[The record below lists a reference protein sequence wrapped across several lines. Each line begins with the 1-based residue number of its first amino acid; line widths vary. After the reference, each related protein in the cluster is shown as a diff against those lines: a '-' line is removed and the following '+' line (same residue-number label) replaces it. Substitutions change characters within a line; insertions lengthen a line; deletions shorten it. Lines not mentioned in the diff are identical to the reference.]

1 MINFYFANIVKLV
14 LALFLAVSPAAVKP
28 AAAPDAMLSLGDKI
42 DGMTL
47 SKGAGDARP
56 LGAFCSHS
64 PEGKG
69 SYSLDCRAP
78 ALTPLEIGNILSYA
92 DQGTTNLNW
101 SDLAWELSI
110 DGQEVDLES
119 FGTFDYV
126 APGISK
132 SPALVGEIFK
142 RGTAWNIVLTD
153 LEPGYHTL
161 WFVAQSKL
169 ESYTWFV
176 SLEIEP
182 ADEAN
187 ISSIPFSLHS

>member
-1 MINFYFANIVKLV
+1 MTNFYFAAFAKLV
-14 LALFLAVSPAAVKP
+14 LALFLAINPSAVKP
-28 AAAPDAMLSLGDKI
+28 ASAPASILGLGDKI

-56 LGAFCSHS
+56 LGAFCSNS

-69 SYSLDCRAP
+69 SYTLKCRAP
-78 ALTPLEIGNILSYA
+78 ALASLDVGDIFFYTGEAITSW
-92 DQGTTNLNW
+92 DW
-101 SDLAWELSI
+101 SDLVWELSI

-119 FGTFDYV
+119 FGTFDSV
-126 APGISK
+126 VPSMSK
-132 SPALVGEIFK
+132 TSPVREIFK
-142 RGTAWNIVLTD
+142 RGTAWNILLTD
-153 LEPGYHTL
+153 LEPGHHTL
-161 WFVAQSKL
+161 WFVAQSKI

-187 ISSIPFSLHS
+187 ISSIPFSPHS